1 MIATITSKGQITLPA
16 SVRRELK
23 IGTGDKLDIEVTPDG
38 EILGRPVTNDLSKL
52 AEVLPPAKRRL
63 SLAEMDAAIRRGVSR
78 QR

>member
-38 EILGRPVTNDLSKL
+38 EILGRPVTNDLSTL

>member
-23 IGTGDKLDIEVTPDG
+23 IGTGDKLDIVVTPDG
-38 EILGRPVTNDLSKL
+38 EILGRPVTNDLSTL

-78 QR
+78 QP

>member
-38 EILGRPVTNDLSKL
+38 EILGRPVTNDLSTL

-78 QR
+78 QP